1 MIDLLA
7 LRWFWEKSAY
17 RGEMSKSSI
26 ASKCIVPHCLHLCLL
41 SASVDIVAHLIG
53 TWL

>member
-7 LRWFWEKSAY
+7 FHRFREKSAY

-26 ASKCIVPHCLHLCLL
+26 ASKCIVPHWLYLFLL

-53 TWL
+53 T